1 MRGKRSMMHR
11 LKAQVPYVIVL
22 LISGYLYYRATQFDF
37 VAPGERIGPDVWPK
51 AILILSMLTCAY
63 EIIKNL
69 LFTRGGGEVPGVRES
84 IIEEAPAE
92 GRPAEQKPRDE
103 LPPRLSSAM
112 LIAGTLMTLAYA
124 AFINTLG
131 FFICTVLFLAG
142 FTLIGR
148 YRRPGVIVAASIIG
162 GLAFMY
168 TFMKIVYVSLPLG
181 VGPFEQLSVQ
191 LMQLMGIR

>member
-1 MRGKRSMMHR
+1 MMDR

-51 AILILSMLTCAY
+51 AILVLSMLTCAY

-69 LFTRGGGEVPGVRES
+69 LFTRGEHEVAGVLES

-92 GRPAEQKPRDE
+92 DEPAGEKPGGD
-103 LPPRLSSAM
+103 LPPRSSSAM
-112 LIAGTLMTLAYA
+112 LVAGTMMTVAYA
-124 AFINTLG
+124 ALINTLG
-131 FFICTVLFLAG
+131 FFACTVLFLAG
-142 FTLIGR
+142 FTWVGG
-148 YRRPGVIVAASIIG
+148 YRRPGAIVAASIIG
-162 GLAFMY
+162 GLVFMF

-191 LMQLMGIR
+191 LMRLMGIR